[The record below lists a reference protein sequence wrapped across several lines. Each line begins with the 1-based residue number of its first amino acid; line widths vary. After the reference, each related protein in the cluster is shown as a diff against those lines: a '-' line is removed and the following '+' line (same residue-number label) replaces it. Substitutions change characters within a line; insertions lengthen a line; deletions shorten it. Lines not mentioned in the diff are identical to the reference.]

1 VGCPY
6 EKIEIFYLLM
16 VIIEPMI
23 QSLNFI
29 SGPLN
34 RWAIGILSMAG
45 LALVLMGPP
54 LAVATTQ
61 SKDLIRPAAV
71 AGGYS
76 VRLVAEGLQHPW
88 GLAWLPSGEILITER
103 EGSLRKLSRDFS
115 RLSPPIAGLPN
126 TLVVEGQGGLLDIA
140 VHPEFTKNGWIYLS
154 YTEGPRAA
162 GSGTA
167 LMRARLKEDRL
178 IDSERLFSMQPKS
191 RGGRHFGG
199 RIVFDRQGMLYL
211 TLGDRGEEERAQ
223 RPNDHAGSV
232 IRLHDDGRIPADNP
246 FRGRPGLMAEAF
258 SRGNRNIQGAAIHP
272 VTGELWAHEHGPQG
286 GDEVNIIRSGRNYGW
301 PTITYGANYV
311 TGTRIG
317 EGTQKAGMEQPLH
330 VWTPSIAPSG
340 MAFYFGKV
348 FPQWNGSLFV
358 GALRG
363 QSLVRLVLDGE
374 RIVAEERLLVNQI
387 GRIRD
392 VRIGPDGL
400 IYLLTDAPDGKL
412 FRLEPR

>member
-1 VGCPY
+1 
-6 EKIEIFYLLM
+6 
-16 VIIEPMI
+16 MI
-23 QSLNFI
+23 RSLSFI
-29 SGPLN
+29 LGLLN
-34 RWAIGILSMAG
+34 RWAIAILSMAG
-45 LALVLMGPP
+45 LALSLTGASP
-54 LAVATTQ
+54 AVGTTQ
-61 SKDLIRPAAV
+61 SKDLMRPAA
-71 AGGYS
+71 AASGFS
-76 VRLVAEGLQHPW
+76 VRLLADGLAHPW

-103 EGSLRKLSRDFS
+103 EGNLRKLSRDFS

-167 LMRARLKEDRL
+167 LIRARIKEDRL

-199 RIVFDRQGMLYL
+199 RIVFDRQAMLYL

-223 RPNDHAGSV
+223 RSNDHAGSV

-340 MAFYFGKV
+340 MAFYFGKA